1 MATKKTVSRSKT
13 QGKPAAKTPA
23 EVLREQKAKIADAL
37 KEGHRI
43 PRPGP
48 VDTVLDD
55 AIERS
60 AEARDSIGS
69 IPIPMTL
76 GKACLLIGGNVEPEN
91 FATTAFA
98 AIARD
103 IETLSDLAE
112 HESEESGF
120 YGWLV
125 LQQLAERARF
135 AGEVAA
141 LLEAEAVKS

>member
-1 MATKKTVSRSKT
+1 MAKKTVANKT
-13 QGKPAAKTPA
+13 TGKQAAKTPA

-43 PRPGP
+43 PRPGA
-48 VDTVLDD
+48 VDPVLDD
-55 AIERS
+55 AIKQS
-60 AEARDSIGS
+60 AEARDAIGS
-69 IPIPMTL
+69 IVVPITL
-76 GKACLLIGGNVEPEN
+76 AKACLLIGGNVEPEN
-91 FATTAFA
+91 FATTAFS